1 MPTQTVLH
9 SAIYILIIL
18 MALYIVRLY
27 MKQSRTARHM
37 LELERKYSEELQLYL
52 NVVEQS
58 PLSIVI
64 TDKFGKV
71 EYINPYFSKITGY
84 SRAEMEGG
92 SLSVLRSSVT
102 TDEQYRK
109 MWSAISGGGKW
120 EGEFINRKK
129 NGELYTESVLISPI
143 KDKTGSITHYVGIKE
158 NISDYKK
165 IRKELSDQLHFT
177 SQLIDTL
184 PHPLFYLNTEGYFL
198 GCNAAYEEA
207 LGVTRS
213 ELLGLH
219 ARDLPNLSRENYLI
233 LNELRKEVTQ
243 NDAPAIREVKRPY
256 TDGTVHDLLYS
267 LSAYQ
272 MSDNTEGGYLG
283 LMMDIT
289 DLKLKEKELL
299 ESRNFLDA
307 VINLLPVMVFVKD
320 ALTME
325 YRIVNQACADFLGYP
340 AEQILGRVDR
350 DLMPEEIARRFNETD
365 RKVLETGHKTA
376 EIRILPVDTDG
387 NQLRYVN
394 ETKLPIMDSENRPH
408 FILGVSED
416 ITGLKLKEEEI
427 KQALRIAEEATAAKS
442 QFLANMSHEI
452 RTPMNAIL
460 GLTHLTLKTE
470 LSVKQKDYL
479 SKIHNAGTSLLGI
492 VNEILDFSKIEA
504 GKLELEHTSFELQ
517 ETVTDAVTMSS
528 QTAYDKGLEL
538 MYFIPAGL
546 PQNLTGD
553 PLRLRQILTNLVSNA
568 VKFTES
574 GEVVVRVEA
583 VRLIDSKVKLK
594 FSIRDS
600 GIGLSPEAENRLF
613 QPFSQ
618 ADNSTTRKYGGTG
631 LGLTISRRL
640 VEMMGGTLWAENN
653 AEGGSMFAFTAWF
666 GVGDEE
672 KSQARRVPEELGYLK
687 ALVVD
692 DNPAAR
698 DMVVEYLRDF
708 GCAAYGVSSGSQAV
722 EVLVQ
727 ANDNKPYDMVFIDWE
742 LKEEYGSQAARRIKE
757 HRTLRHIPV
766 IVLMTAIGQDDAF
779 LLEEEAVSYDECLVK
794 PVNQSLLF
802 DMIID
807 LFAARKGAV
816 QGAEVLEKDYRLKG
830 LRVLVAEDNEIN
842 QLIAAEL
849 LKSQGVKTEIAS
861 TGEEAVRKSLE
872 APSGYYHLVLMDMQ
886 MPVMDGV
893 EAARR
898 IRESD
903 PELPIIAMT
912 ARTMPEEREKILL
925 TGMNDHIAKPIDP
938 DVLFTIMGKWMAGRW
953 NPEAGRPVPPDSL
966 SLQQPEAPEKPGLP
980 ELEGIRTE
988 EGLRRTGGNAVLYA
1002 SLLRNYADHH
1012 GEAAEGI
1019 RAAIREDAYGEAHRI
1034 AHNLKGVSGN
1044 IGAAE
1049 AGELAGEIVAMISS
1063 GQAKSRREELEAVI
1077 DRLEAAIGGVLKAI
1091 RLVKPDAGASAV
1103 GAAEARDNM
1112 AQDNRAPDAA
1122 GPDAGA
1128 PIAGAPIVGVPGN
1141 GDAASGGDGDNSRMQ
1156 PPVEQAVSRLLALLR
1171 DSDIEAVDVFDTVEP
1186 QLRLWMKPEDWRQA
1200 KRAIALFDFDEAI
1213 KTIERA
1219 AADSHL
1225 EWKEDPYA

>member
-18 MALYIVRLY
+18 MALFIVRLY

-92 SLSVLRSSVT
+92 TLSALRSSVT
-102 TDEQYRK
+102 TDEQYRE
-109 MWSAISGGGKW
+109 MWSAISQGGNW
-120 EGEFINRKK
+120 EGEFVNRKK
-129 NGELYTESVLISPI
+129 NGDLYMESVLISPI
-143 KDKTGSITHYVGIKE
+143 KDGTGSITHYVGIKE
-158 NISDYKK
+158 NVSDYKRIK
-165 IRKELSDQLHFT
+165 KELSDQLHFT

-184 PHPLFYLNTEGYFL
+184 PHPLFYLDTEGYFL
-198 GCNAAYEEA
+198 GCNAAYEQA
-207 LGVTRS
+207 LGVSRKD
-213 ELLGLH
+213 LLGLH

-233 LNELRKEVTQ
+233 LDELRKEVTR
-243 NDAPAIREVKRPY
+243 NGAPAIREVKRPY
-256 TDGTVHDLLYS
+256 TDGTMHDLLYS

-272 MSDNTEGGYLG
+272 MSDNTDGGYLG

-299 ESRNFLDA
+299 ENRNFLDA
-307 VINLLPVMVFVKD
+307 VINLLPVMVYVKD
-320 ALTME
+320 ADTME

-340 AEQILGRVDR
+340 ADQILGRVDR
-350 DLMPEEIARRFNETD
+350 DLMPEEIACLFNESD
-365 RKVLETGHKTA
+365 RKVLETGQKTR
-376 EIRILPVDTDG
+376 EIRILPVDTEG
-387 NQLRYVN
+387 KQLRYVN

-416 ITGLKLKEEEI
+416 ITGLKVKEEEI

-470 LSVKQKDYL
+470 LSARQKDYL

-504 GKLELEHTSFELQ
+504 GKLELERTSFVLH

-528 QTAYDKGLEL
+528 QSAYDKGLEL

-546 PQNLTGD
+546 PQNLNGD

-594 FSIRDS
+594 FSVRDS

-631 LGLTISRRL
+631 LGLAISRRL

-653 AEGGSMFAFTAWF
+653 AEGGSTFAFTAWF
-666 GVGDEE
+666 GLGNEE
-672 KSQARRVPEELGYLK
+672 KDLVRRVPQELGYLK

-708 GCAAYGVSSGSQAV
+708 GCAADGVSSGSQAL
-722 EVLVQ
+722 EVLEQ
-727 ANDNKPYDMVFIDWE
+727 ANEAKPYDMVFIDWE
-742 LKEEYGSQAARRIKE
+742 LKEEYGNQAARRIKE

-766 IVLMTAIGQDDAF
+766 IVLMTAIGQDDSF
-779 LLEEEAVSYDECLVK
+779 LLEDETAHFDECLVK

-807 LFAARKGAV
+807 LFAARKGTV
-816 QGAEVLEKDYRLKG
+816 QGPEVLEKDYRLNG

-849 LKSQGVKTEIAS
+849 LKSQGVETVIAS
-861 TGEEAVRKSLE
+861 TGAEAVQKSLE
-872 APSGYYHLVLMDMQ
+872 APGGFFHLVLMDMQ
-886 MPVMDGV
+886 MPVMDGF

-903 PELPIIAMT
+903 PGLPIIAMT

-925 TGMNDHIAKPIDP
+925 AGMNDHVAKPIDP
-938 DVLFTIMGKWMAGRW
+938 DVLFTIMGKWVAGRQK
-953 NPEAGRPVPPDSL
+953 PESSRPVRPGP
-966 SLQQPEAPEKPGLP
+966 LQRTEALEGPGLRQ
-980 ELEGIRTE
+980 LEGIRTE
-988 EGLRRTGGNAVLYA
+988 EGLRRTGGNAALYA
-1002 SLLRNYADHH
+1002 SLLRNYAEHH

-1019 RAAIREDAYGEAHRI
+1019 RAAIRAGAYPEAHRI

-1049 AGELAGEIVAMISS
+1049 AGELAGEIVAMLSS
-1063 GQAKSRREELEAVI
+1063 GQAGSSRLEELEAVI
-1077 DRLEAAIGGVLKAI
+1077 DRLEAAIGGVLEAI
-1091 RLVKPDAGASAV
+1091 RLMRPDTGVPVAG
-1103 GAAEARDNM
+1103 GADNGEADNGEL
-1112 AQDNRAPDAA
+1112 AA
-1122 GPDAGA
+1122 GGADNGEPVIEEPD
-1128 PIAGAPIVGVPGN
+1128 N
-1141 GDAASGGDGDNSRMQ
+1141 GEVESGGAGDDIHRH
-1156 PPVEQAVSRLLALLR
+1156 PPAEQAVTRLLALLR
-1171 DSDIEAVDVFDTVEP
+1171 DSDIEAVDVFDSAEP
-1186 QLRLWMKPEDWRQA
+1186 QLKLWMKPKEWQQA